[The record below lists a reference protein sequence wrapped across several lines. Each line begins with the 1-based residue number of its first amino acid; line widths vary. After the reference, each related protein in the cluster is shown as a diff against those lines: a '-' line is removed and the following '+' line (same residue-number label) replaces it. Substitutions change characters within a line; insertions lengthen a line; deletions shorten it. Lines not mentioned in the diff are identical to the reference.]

1 MNKTMLKLGLV
12 LALFA
17 GTACASLAVVYSL
30 TAETIAAHQQ
40 EELNAALKQIFPA
53 TDGFDIITGKLSSA
67 DPKISIGGA
76 YAVKKSGAL
85 IGIAVQ
91 AKGPSYGGEAALL
104 SGFSADK
111 KVVRVVVLDL
121 KDTPGL
127 GANAANH
134 AYYVDKANKTTF
146 PGQFSGKSLSD
157 PFQVK
162 DDVAAITASTITS
175 QALTAIVKAS
185 GDAAAGYLATGG
197 AK

>member
-17 GTACASLAVVYSL
+17 GVACAGLAVVYSL
-30 TAETIAAHQQ
+30 TADTIAAHQK
-40 EELNAALKQIFPA
+40 EELEAALKQIFPDA
-53 TDGFDIITGKLSSA
+53 DGFDVITGKLSSA
-67 DPKISIGGA
+67 NPVISIGGA
-76 YAVKKSGAL
+76 YAMKKGTAL

-91 AKGPSYGGEAALL
+91 AKGPSYGGDATLL
-104 SGFSADK
+104 SGFSAEK

-127 GANAANH
+127 GANAAKH
-134 AYYVDKANKTTF
+134 DYYVEKTKKTTF

-157 PFQVK
+157 AFKVK
-162 DDVAAITASTITS
+162 GDVMAITASTITS
-175 QALTAIVKAS
+175 QSLTAIVKAS
-185 GDAAAGYLATGG
+185 GEAAAAYFATGG